1 MDSDSKT
8 VYRYDVRGTAF
19 KKAAVFLFFL
29 SAVLAFFGVYWIYSW
44 N

>member
-1 MDSDSKT
+1 MDSESKT

-19 KKAAVFLFFL
+19 KKAAAFLLFL
-29 SAVLAFFGVYWIYSW
+29 SAVLAIFGVYWIYSW

>member
-1 MDSDSKT
+1 MESESKT

-19 KKAAVFLFFL
+19 KKAAAFLFFL
-29 SAVLAFFGVYWIYSW
+29 SILLVIFGIYWIYSW